1 MRFVFLILVGAFA
14 LFGAGCSSLPVDG
27 PNHRKIDEGATA
39 ALVQDRHEVV
49 VDYVLVD
56 ISKTVLE
63 HVMPVGPGAFYRTF
77 GTGRGSVPEVRL
89 GVGDVVAV
97 SIFESSAGGLF
108 TPGEV
113 GSRPGSF
120 VTLPQQS
127 VDYNGEITVPFAGK
141 IRASG
146 RSVSSVQKEIEQQ
159 LAKRAIEPQVVINLV
174 EQNATEIAI
183 FGDATGNLKSK
194 ITPGGERVL
203 DVIAKAGIKYPGF
216 EVFVTLQRGQRR
228 ATVFFPTLINNPAEN
243 IYVRPGD
250 TLYVFRQPQT
260 FVAVGA
266 LASVNQ
272 TQELTGKFVF
282 DSEKLSLAEGVARA
296 GGLLDDRAN
305 PRQVFLY
312 RAESREL
319 LERIGMDLSRFDPK
333 QEVIPTIYRA
343 NYRDPSAFF
352 VADQFPMRHKDII
365 YVANADAVELD
376 KFLSFVTLITSTVSG
391 VATDALI
398 TRDAVRALR
407 N

>member
-1 MRFVFLILVGAFA
+1 MRFVFLIFA
-14 LFGAGCSSLPVDG
+14 GFLAVLIAGCSALPVDG
-27 PNHRKIDEGATA
+27 PNHRNVDEGATA
-39 ALVQDRHEVV
+39 ALVQDRKKVV
-49 VDYVLVD
+49 VDYALVD
-56 ISKTVLE
+56 ISRSVLD
-63 HVMPVGPGAFYRTF
+63 HVVPVGPGAFYQTF
-77 GTGRGSVPEVRL
+77 GTGRGSAPEVRL
-89 GVGDVVAV
+89 GIGDVLAV

-113 GSRPGSF
+113 GSRPGNF

-127 VDYNGEITVPFAGK
+127 VDYNGDISVPFAGK
-141 IRASG
+141 VKASG
-146 RSVSSVQKEIEQQ
+146 RSVSSVQQEIERQ

-216 EVFVTLQRGQRR
+216 EVFVTLQRGKRR

-243 IYVRPGD
+243 IYVKPGD

-282 DSEKLSLAEGVARA
+282 DSERLSLAEGVARA
-296 GGLLDDRAN
+296 GGLLDNRAN
-305 PRQVFLY
+305 PGQVFLY
-312 RAESREL
+312 RAESREI
-319 LERIGMDLSRFDPK
+319 LERIGVDLSRFDPK
-333 QEVIPTIYRA
+333 QQVIPTVYRA
-343 NYRDPSAFF
+343 NYRDPSVFF
-352 VADQFPMRHKDII
+352 VADQFPMRHRDII
-365 YVANADAVELD
+365 YVANADSVELD
-376 KFLSFVTLITSTVSG
+376 KFLSFVTLITGTVSG

-398 TRDAVRALR
+398 TRDAVRALGD
-407 N
+407 